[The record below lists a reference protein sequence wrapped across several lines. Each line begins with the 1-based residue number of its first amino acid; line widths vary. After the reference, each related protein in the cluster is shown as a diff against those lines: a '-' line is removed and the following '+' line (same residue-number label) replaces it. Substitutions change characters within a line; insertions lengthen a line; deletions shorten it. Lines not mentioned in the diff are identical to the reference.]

1 MKENDAKSKSEK
13 YYSVSAYW
21 YEQID
26 EIYAQLERVSAA
38 QIPDILRLRKL
49 TRIMSVHSS
58 TAIEGNAL
66 TLGQV
71 AAVVNGKKVAGLP
84 NDIKEVQNAWQAY
97 GEVGAYNP
105 WSVADL
111 LKAHALMTAGLVEET
126 GAFRTVNVSVA
137 DARGEV
143 LHRGSPPE
151 IVAEAVGELLAW
163 GKDAGAHPLV
173 KSSAVHCVL
182 EHIHPFRDGNGRI
195 GRLWQSAILTPWKPL
210 FAYLPI
216 ERVVHDHQERY
227 YLALRES
234 QRDESVNASP
244 FIGFMLDAI
253 SNSLDKFMTVA
264 AVDEIDSTLS
274 SKRAAKNG

>member
-13 YYSVSAYW
+13 YYSVSACW

-111 LKAHALMTAGLVEET
+111 LKAHALMTAGLVEEA
-126 GAFRTVNVSVA
+126 GAFRAVNVSVV
-137 DARGEV
+137 DDRGEV

-163 GKDAGAHPLV
+163 GKDANAHPLV

-182 EHIHPFRDGNGRI
+182 EHLHPFRDGNGRV
-195 GRLWQSAILTPWKPL
+195 GGCGSRR
-210 FAYLPI
+210 F
-216 ERVVHDHQERY
+216 
-227 YLALRES
+227 
-234 QRDESVNASP
+234 
-244 FIGFMLDAI
+244 
-253 SNSLDKFMTVA
+253 
-264 AVDEIDSTLS
+264 
-274 SKRAAKNG
+274 